1 MSAQILLQQ
10 QAGQLHGRQM
20 VMLVTIALHALVIA
34 GLMMMK
40 IVPEMRS
47 SARLLPIDMPL
58 IEKPPEEQP
67 PVLKVD
73 DLVPPR
79 SITPQQVIDV
89 DVVIPPEPQGAAAP
103 LVADDAAAVVMGPVE
118 GPGTGTAVVPDIP
131 STPLQFRAVR
141 PADDYY
147 PSASQSMQEEGLA
160 IVRVCVTPAG
170 KLDGKPVIQTSSGSP
185 RLDAAALSWAREAL
199 RFTPAT
205 ERGVPVAACKGFRV
219 NFKLR

>member
-1 MSAQILLQQ
+1 MLQE
-10 QAGQLHGRQM
+10 QAGHLHGRQM

-40 IVPEMRS
+40 IVPELRPPVIHIQ
-47 SARLLPIDMPL
+47 PIDPPL
-58 IEKPPEEQP
+58 IEPQTEEQR

-73 DLVPPR
+73 DLNRPEDISKVR
-79 SITPQQVIDV
+79 IV
-89 DVVIPPEPQGAAAP
+89 DPEVVFPVEQPNDAVAP
-103 LVADDAAAVVMGPVE
+103 VADSTIASAVATE
-118 GPGTGTAVVPDIP
+118 GPGSGTAVIPDIP
-131 STPLQFRAVR
+131 STPLQFSAVR

-170 KLDGKPVIQTSSGSP
+170 RLDGKPEIQTSSGSP
-185 RLDAAALSWAREAL
+185 RLDSAALTWVREAL
-199 RFTPAT
+199 RFKPAT
-205 ERGVPVAACKGFRV
+205 ERGVPIAACKGFRV

>member
-1 MSAQILLQQ
+1 LLQQ

>member
-1 MSAQILLQQ
+1 VSAQTLLQQ

-20 VMLVTIALHALVIA
+20 VMLVTIALHAVVIA
-34 GLMMMK
+34 GMMMMR
-40 IVPEMRS
+40 VMPELRPPD
-47 SARLLPIDMPL
+47 RHLLPIDNVVEPPPV
-58 IEKPPEEQP
+58 EKPQQLQVPDPILTTPFTP
-67 PVLKVD
+67 PPIAIRPVDIPLDISDNAVVL
-73 DLVPPR
+73 PPQN
-79 SITPQQVIDV
+79 TGPV
-89 DVVIPPEPQGAAAP
+89 
-103 LVADDAAAVVMGPVE
+103 AAVATD
-118 GPGTGTAVVPDIP
+118 GPGTATIPDIP

-170 KLDGKPVIQTSSGSP
+170 RLDGKPVIETTSGSP
-185 RLDAAALSWAREAL
+185 RLDAAALTWAREAL

-205 ERGVPVAACKGFRV
+205 QRGVPIGSCKGFRV

>member
-1 MSAQILLQQ
+1 MQQ
-10 QAGQLHGRQM
+10 QAGHLHGRQM

-34 GLMMMK
+34 LLMMMK
-40 IVPEMRS
+40 IVPELRPPVIKIQ
-47 SARLLPIDMPL
+47 PIDPQVV
-58 IEKPPEEQP
+58 ESPPEQA
-67 PVLKVD
+67 PVLKVEP
-73 DLVPPR
+73 LEMPR
-79 SITPQQVIDV
+79 QITQQQI
-89 DVVIPPEPQGAAAP
+89 IEPEFIMPADPASNAVAP
-103 LVADDAAAVVMGPVE
+103 VAEDSAAVAVASE

-147 PSASQSMQEEGLA
+147 PSASQSLQEEGQA

-170 KLDGKPVIQTSSGSP
+170 KLEGKPSIQTSSGSP
-185 RLDAAALSWAREAL
+185 RLDAAALAWVREAL

-219 NFKLR
+219 NFRLR